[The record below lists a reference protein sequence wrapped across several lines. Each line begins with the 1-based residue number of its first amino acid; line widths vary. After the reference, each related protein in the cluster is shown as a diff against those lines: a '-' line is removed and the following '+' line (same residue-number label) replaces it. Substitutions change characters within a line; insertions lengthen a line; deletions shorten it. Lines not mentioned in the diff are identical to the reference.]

1 VRKNT
6 IRELNDYLN
15 DQVVLASTL
24 PQQNNFKAKKLRNS
38 VNTTSMK
45 GALLCNNFSNSNSSI
60 KRYSIHINNQDT
72 ALHHIMS
79 E

>member
-15 DQVVLASTL
+15 DQVVLASAL
-24 PQQNNFKAKKLRNS
+24 PLGNNFKQKKLRNS

-45 GALLCNNFSNSNSSI
+45 GVLLRNNFSNSNSSI
-60 KRYSIHINNQDT
+60 KRYSIHINNQDA